1 MKKNLKTLSLTIVL
15 TYHTN
20 KMGRKEKNILNG
32 RLIHSYVSLVI
43 SIALVLFIVGL
54 AGIIFINAK
63 TVSDYFKEN
72 IRITVLLDLD
82 TKEQNASAYAQK
94 LRSENYVKEVK
105 VISKEQGEEEMK
117 NMLGENFMDV
127 LESNPIPISLELKIN
142 ADYISSDSLSQIK
155 KDIEREPMVKD
166 VVYQESIVN
175 LMNTNIKKVGMILG
189 IFILL
194 LLFIS
199 TVIINNTVRLSVYA
213 KRFTIH
219 TMRLVGA
226 TKGFIAR
233 PFVLQAFFQGLLSA
247 LLANLAI
254 LVVVN
259 LMKKEFQAL
268 FQIIDYQL
276 MFYSLGGV
284 IVVGVVL
291 CMVSTSSVV
300 RGLVNITKD
309 ELYY

>member
-1 MKKNLKTLSLTIVL
+1 MSI
-15 TYHTN
+15 
-20 KMGRKEKNILNG
+20 KEKNILNG

-43 SIALVLFIVGL
+43 SIGLVLFLVGL

-63 TVSDYFKEN
+63 SVSDYFKEN

-82 TKEQNASAYAQK
+82 TKEQNASAFAQK
-94 LRSENYVKEVK
+94 LRSENYVKEVNI
-105 VISKEQGEEEMK
+105 ISKEQGEEEMK
-117 NMLGENFMDV
+117 NMLGDNFMDV
-127 LESNPIPISLELKIN
+127 LEVNPIPISLEIKIN
-142 ADYISSDSLSQIK
+142 ADYISSDSLAQIK
-155 KDIEREPMVKD
+155 KSIEKESIVKD
-166 VVYQESIVN
+166 VLYQESIVN
-175 LMNTNIKKVGMILG
+175 LMNTNIKKAGIILG
-189 IFILL
+189 AFIILL
-194 LLFIS
+194 FFIS
-199 TVIINNTVRLSVYA
+199 TVIINNTVRLSIYS

-233 PFVLQAFFQGLLSA
+233 PFVVQAFFQGLLSA

-254 LVVVN
+254 LGVVN

-284 IVVGVVL
+284 IIVGIIL
-291 CMVSTSSVV
+291 CMVSTYFVV
-300 RGLVNITKD
+300 RGLVDITKD